1 MCSCKIFRYFS
12 FFLVRFLYSL
22 PIFPF
27 YLVFRYFVISLFS
40 SSIVFSSSTASSLLP
55 PILSF
60 ILFFSIWFRFF
71 SVFFPSSVFFF
82 HFSFLSI
89 ISFSVALSVY
99 TICLF
104 CFSFCFIFFILFIP
118 LSFFYY
124 LSSFSSSAASSL
136 SYHPNFRSCANMSF
150 DSVKIKY

>member
-71 SVFFPSSVFFF
+71 LCSFHLRCFSFILVSCPSFLFLLLYLSIPSVFFVFLFV
-82 HFSFLSI
+82 
-89 ISFSVALSVY
+89 SFSLYSSFPFRFFI
-99 TICLF
+99 ICLPF
-104 CFSFCFIFFILFIP
+104 PLPQLHLYPTIP
-118 LSFFYY
+118 TSGHVPICL
-124 LSSFSSSAASSL
+124 L
-136 SYHPNFRSCANMSF
+136 
-150 DSVKIKY
+150 IQ